1 MGVFS
6 TDFLWGGSV
15 SSMQTEGAWN
25 EGGKGPTVYDVQDRT
40 KSGSD
45 WKVAIDFYHRYKEDI
60 ALFAGMGF
68 TAYRFSLSWARIL
81 PDGEGEL
88 NEEGLLF
95 YEKVID
101 ELLHHHIEPVVCLHH
116 FDLPLALMKKY
127 GGWKGRETV
136 TAYRKYA
143 EAVIRRFGTRVKY
156 YIPFNE
162 QNAAAMIPVFQLPA
176 DTPKKERKALYAV
189 CMHHMFMASAEVFH
203 LVRQYAPHAKVGG
216 MVNFMPMYP
225 ATCKPEDVLAA
236 QTADRSYNY
245 YTLDVLAYGEYPAD
259 LLQEWK
265 LAGISLP
272 ILPGDL
278 NYLKQAKM
286 DFLAHSY
293 YQSLTVRD
301 GEGGDG
307 ETILMRA
314 FQNPATNEYLKQTEW
329 GWSIDPVGLRLTVKE
344 IYNRYRLPVFTIE
357 CGIGTDESLNE
368 AKTVEDDY
376 RIEYFRS
383 HLEQLKLAVEQDG
396 VELMGF
402 LTWGPIDILS
412 SQGEMKKRYGFIYVN
427 RTDTDLMDLARYKK
441 KSYDWFKQVIS
452 SNGEILS
459 YGKGSCNE

>member
-25 EGGKGPTVYDVQDRT
+25 EGGKGLTVYDTQERT

-68 TAYRFSLSWARIL
+68 GAYRFSISWARIL

-95 YEKVID
+95 YERVID
-101 ELLHHHIEPVVCLHH
+101 ELLSHHIEPVVCLYH
-116 FDLPLALMKKY
+116 FDMPLALMQKY
-127 GGWKGRETV
+127 GGWKSRETV
-136 TAYRKYA
+136 AAFGKYS
-143 EAVIRRFGTRVKY
+143 EAVIRRFGSRVKY

-162 QNAAAMIPVFQLPA
+162 QNAAAMISVFRLPM
-176 DTPKKERKALYAV
+176 DVSKKERKTLYAAS
-189 CMHHMFMASAEVFH
+189 MHHMFMASAEVFH

-225 ATCKPEDVLAA
+225 ATCRPEDVLAA

-245 YTLDVLAYGEYPAD
+245 QTLDVLAYGEYPAD
-259 LLQEWK
+259 LLQEWT
-265 LAGISLP
+265 LAEIPLP

-278 NYLKQAKM
+278 DYLKQAKM

-293 YQSLTVRD
+293 YQSLTVRTGEDAD
-301 GEGGDG
+301 GEA
-307 ETILMRA
+307 ILMRA
-314 FQNPATNEYLKQTEW
+314 LQNPSTNEYLTQTEW
-329 GWSIDPVGLRLTVKE
+329 GWSIDPVGLRLSAKE
-344 IYNRYRLPVFTIE
+344 IHSRYRLPIFTIE

-368 AKTVEDDY
+368 AGTVEDDY

-383 HLEQLKLAVEQDG
+383 HLEQLKLAVAQDG
-396 VELMGF
+396 VDLMGF

-412 SQGEMKKRYGFIYVN
+412 SQGEMKKRYGFIYVD
-427 RTDTDLMDLARYKK
+427 RTDTDLKDLARYKK
-441 KSYDWFKQVIS
+441 KSYDWFKQVIA

-459 YGKGSCNE
+459 